1 MHYSIFINQGQ
12 YTLEGY
18 GQTNNKTPPVKCNNK
33 DNKSKIKL

>member
-18 GQTNNKTPPVKCNNK
+18 GQTNNKNTT
-33 DNKSKIKL
+33 SKMQK